1 MIKRLEI
8 ALDKSRLDRIS
19 SCFNYLSPLCLQ
31 DTFLGEILGA
41 VVLGDSYSGLDPKF
55 EEKPIKIL
63 ADGNE
68 SSDGKVV
75 VDEKG
80 GKLVRILSSV
90 DAKAYQSLYANKLGL
105 KEQSAKISSFE
116 EQRRRWSSPHN

>member
-1 MIKRLEI
+1 M
-8 ALDKSRLDRIS
+8 
-19 SCFNYLSPLCLQ
+19 Q

-41 VVLGDSYSGLDPKF
+41 VVLADSYSGLDPKF
-55 EEKPIKIL
+55 EEKPIKVL
-63 ADGNE
+63 LDGNE

-90 DAKAYQSLYANKLGL
+90 DAKAYYSLYANKLGR
-105 KEQSAKISSFE
+105 KEQTAKTRSFE
-116 EQRRRWSSPHN
+116 EQRRRWSHPHN